1 MKLLIITQK
10 VDKSDPILGFFHR
23 WIEELAKHCEKI
35 TVIGQSVG
43 EYSLPAHVSVVSLG
57 KEKGKSRIGQ
67 VLSFQFS
74 VFSLRRDYDAVF
86 VHMTPIWIVLGAPLW
101 ILLRKPIY
109 LWYEARG
116 TRWPLKISLWFV
128 RKVFSA
134 SLSGMPIQTRKSVI
148 TGHGIDTTVFVPTQM
163 ARLQKMLVTAGRVTR
178 SKRLE
183 RIFYLLHGISD
194 EYALM
199 VCGEPI
205 TEDDK
210 VYAKELDDLLIRE
223 NLRPRVVIRPCTQ
236 VGVRS
241 LLQVARVFLHASTTA
256 LDKAV
261 LEAMACGCPVVS
273 TNLAVHGVLP
283 NELCATDENFAEKV
297 QRVLDLSEVEQKQLG
312 QQLREKVVQEHDIQR
327 LIQTLITEMIQ

>member
-10 VDKSDPILGFFHR
+10 VDRADPILGFFHH
-23 WIEELAKHCEKI
+23 WVEEFSKNFEKV
-35 TVIGQSVG
+35 TVIGQFVG
-43 EYSLPAHVSVVSLG
+43 EYELPANVHVYSLG
-57 KEKGKSRIGQ
+57 KERGKSLIGQ
-67 VLSFQFS
+67 VFSFQFS
-74 VFSLRRDYDAVF
+74 VFKLRREYDAVF
-86 VHMTPIWIVLGAPLW
+86 VHMTPIWIVLGAPVW
-101 ILLRKPIY
+101 ILLRKRMY

-116 TRWPLKISLWFV
+116 TRWPLRVAVLFV

-134 SLSGMPIQTRKSVI
+134 SVSGMPIETSKSVI
-148 TGHGIDTTVFVPTQM
+148 TGHGIDTTVFVPT
-163 ARLQKMLVTAGRVTR
+163 ANPRIQKILLTAGRVSR

-183 RIFYLLHGISD
+183 CIFRLLRGISD

-205 TEDDK
+205 TRDD
-210 VYAKELDDLLIRE
+210 VAYEKELEDLLIRE

-273 TNLAVHGVLP
+273 TNPAVHGVLP
-283 NELCATDENFAEKV
+283 KECCATDENFLEKV
-297 QRVLDLSEVEQKQLG
+297 QRVLDLSDSEQRKLG
-312 QQLREKVVQEHDIQR
+312 EALRQRVVQEHDVQK
-327 LIQTLITEMIQ
+327 LIKTLITEMMQ